1 MLDINVYSLKQKD
14 KEIYLL
20 EELKKLITYHYDNC
34 FEYKKIIDC
43 LKNNVFDKL
52 IDLPYLPVSLFK
64 EFDLLSIKKENVFK
78 TLTSSGTTGQ
88 KVSKIYLD
96 KESAS
101 IQTKCLY
108 DIMSNVLCKKRLP
121 MIIVDDYSI
130 LKNKFLSAR
139 GAGILGMMPFGR
151 DHLFVLK
158 DNQLQ
163 EKEFFEFI
171 DKYKSQKILLFGFT
185 FMVWKY
191 FFQKIKDKNID
202 LSNITIIHS
211 GGWKKLISESV
222 DNFEF
227 KYQLKKYLNIDYV
240 YNFYGMVEQLGSVYL
255 EGDDGYLHPPYYSDV
270 IIRDL
275 NTWEECPVGKPGVI
289 QVISILPK
297 SYPGHSILTED
308 LGVINSIDNNTKL
321 GKAFNVLGR
330 IPKAEIRGCSDTY
343 AYSR

>member
-1 MLDINVYSLKQKD
+1 
-14 KEIYLL
+14 
-20 EELKKLITYHYDNC
+20 
-34 FEYKKIIDC
+34 
-43 LKNNVFDKL
+43 
-52 IDLPYLPVSLFK
+52 
-64 EFDLLSIKKENVFK
+64 
-78 TLTSSGTTGQ
+78 
-88 KVSKIYLD
+88 
-96 KESAS
+96 
-101 IQTKCLY
+101 
-108 DIMSNVLCKKRLP
+108 
-121 MIIVDDYSI
+121 
-130 LKNKFLSAR
+130 
-139 GAGILGMMPFGR
+139 
-151 DHLFVLK
+151 
-158 DNQLQ
+158 
-163 EKEFFEFI
+163 
-171 DKYKSQKILLFGFT
+171 
-185 FMVWKY
+185 MVWKY